1 MFIPFISPLLI
12 AEFIQTLQPLLLLID
27 TLCVPSVSLA
37 ISALAIA
44 TAATAIARLSS
55 VRPGLLIWVAPGRVP
70 IVRPLSIAV
79 VSLRRRSSVTSVTS
93 SALITFLSA
102 LFTTLFTTLL
112 TLFSAL
118 FSVLVMVTM
127 MLHLLQIDLTAKN
140 KTKQNEILSPKQKMK
155 SFRKGGEIKTTQ
167 NSTLLQ
173 IFQNFTNPNISQ
185 TTQQKQEYTTYL
197 TQLSSRET
205 VHLGVC
211 IEEPDSESTNYLKTT
226 NFRNFFNYYPMLS
239 FLQNLDDEI
248 PGLRVC
254 YLREIS

>member
-1 MFIPFISPLLI
+1 MFIPFISLLLI
-12 AEFIQTLQPLLLLID
+12 AKFIQTLQPLLLLID

-37 ISALAIA
+37 IAA
-44 TAATAIARLSS
+44 AATAIARLSS
-55 VRPGLLIWVAPGRVP
+55 VRTGLLILVAPGRVP

-118 FSVLVMVTM
+118 FSALVMVTM
-127 MLHLLQIDLTAKN
+127 MLHLLQTDLTAKN
-140 KTKQNEILSPKQKMK
+140 KTKQNEIFSPRQKMK
-155 SFRKGGEIKTTQ
+155 SFRKGRGWKKTAQ

-173 IFQNFTNPNISQ
+173 ICQNFTSPNSDISQ
-185 TTQQKQEYTTYL
+185 TTQQKQGYTTYL

-211 IEEPDSESTNYLKTT
+211 FEEPDSESTNFLKTT
-226 NFRNFFNYYPMLS
+226 NFRNFCYYYPMLS

-248 PGLRVC
+248 PGLRFC